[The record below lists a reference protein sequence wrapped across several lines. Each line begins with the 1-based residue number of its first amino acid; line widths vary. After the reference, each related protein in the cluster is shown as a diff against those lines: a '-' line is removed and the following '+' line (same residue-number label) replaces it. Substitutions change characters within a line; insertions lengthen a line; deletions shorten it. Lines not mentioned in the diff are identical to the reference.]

1 MWFLSCL
8 GRERVEVIFR
18 GKVDNGVKIEGMN
31 ENGFVVPWW
40 TVAVAVIILAYIIV
54 GILGYPESTRVA
66 AWFMAGALF
75 VVSLVV
81 LLIQFF
87 ATA

>member
-1 MWFLSCL
+1 MVLRL
-8 GRERVEVIFR
+8 G
-18 GKVDNGVKIEGMN
+18 GMN
-31 ENGFVVPWW
+31 ENGFVIPWW

-54 GILGYPESTRVA
+54 GIFGYPESTRVA

-81 LLIQFF
+81 LLVQFF